1 MHPYKWNPEQQAQD
15 GLLPA
20 VAGMAI
26 NKLSSHASDT
36 DRSHEL
42 EQYGKGDSLGDFA
55 GSVGRDA
62 TTRGADYYAKILS
75 GDPTAIAEAT
85 APITNQVAGQT
96 DAQKRALAATGTS
109 RGGGI
114 NDSLQQLSD
123 RPITAGVDA
132 ITHLMPQAAQAETSL
147 GAQQEGLSANIMAQL
162 MDQAARDRQLD
173 LSQENQQGAGIANLL
188 TGFLG

>member
-1 MHPYKWNPEQQAQD
+1 MLPYKWNPRQQQMD

-42 EQYGKGDSLGDFA
+42 DQYGKGNSLEDFA
-55 GSVGRDA
+55 GGVGQDA
-62 TTRGADYYAKILS
+62 TSRGANYYAKILS

-96 DAQKRALAATGTS
+96 DAQKRALASTGTS

-114 NDSLQQLSD
+114 NDTLQQLSD

-147 GAQQEGLSANIMAQL
+147 GAQQEGLSANIMSQL
-162 MDQAARDRQLD
+162 MQQAAQDRQFD
-173 LSQENQQGAGIANLL
+173 IGQENQQGGGIANLL